1 MLVHTRYSINVSGL
15 AIANYFLSKTEI
27 FEKKKKADGRFNDR
41 FESAVSVRSLTQF
54 ISECIMQITLQPPH
68 ARVRPS

>member
-27 FEKKKKADGRFNDR
+27 FEKKKKKKTAGLMTGLK
-41 FESAVSVRSLTQF
+41 VLY
-54 ISECIMQITLQPPH
+54 L
-68 ARVRPS
+68 